1 MSKDRFK
8 EFNSFPGRLSPELA
22 ANQSTN
28 VEITNDEKSVED
40 FFNRMNSIKE
50 NVDTITEKVDNVRKR
65 HQTINAAVSV
75 QEEEK
80 GKQELEQEQEIIKRL
95 ANSVRARLKKMQQEI
110 EEEEKNHNEEL
121 ERQGLLGQADEKSTE
136 IRMKKTQQAAA
147 SRKFINVMTK
157 YNSIQSDFRDM
168 CKEKMKRQ
176 MEIMGNEVDDERL
189 EEILTS
195 GEAVP
200 VFTGDIVLDTQKS
213 KQVLDDIQ
221 SRKNDIL
228 ALEKSI
234 KELAELFADMAT
246 LVQEQGE
253 MIDRVEY
260 NIEHSVDFVSRAVA
274 DTKKAIELQREARKK
289 KIIATICCLVLLLLL
304 GWYVGGKLGLV

>member
-157 YNSIQSDFRDM
+157 YA
-168 CKEKMKRQ
+168 
-176 MEIMGNEVDDERL
+176 
-189 EEILTS
+189 S
-195 GEAVP
+195 G
-200 VFTGDIVLDTQKS
+200 VLN
-213 KQVLDDIQ
+213 L
-221 SRKNDIL
+221 
-228 ALEKSI
+228 
-234 KELAELFADMAT
+234 
-246 LVQEQGE
+246 
-253 MIDRVEY
+253 
-260 NIEHSVDFVSRAVA
+260 
-274 DTKKAIELQREARKK
+274 
-289 KIIATICCLVLLLLL
+289 
-304 GWYVGGKLGLV
+304 